1 MAVSSDKGDPV
12 DVHPR
17 DKKPIGE
24 RLARIALYYDYDFKH
39 IVPEGPAVQYAKE
52 SSGLVNICF
61 ENGDGM
67 HTSDGKELRG
77 FELADESDIF
87 YAVDK
92 VSIEGNVIKLS
103 SERVK
108 TPVKVRYAWQ
118 PYTTANLVN
127 GEELPASTFVI
138 EISK

>member
-1 MAVSSDKGDPV
+1 
-12 DVHPR
+12 
-17 DKKPIGE
+17 
-24 RLARIALYYDYDFKH
+24 
-39 IVPEGPAVQYAKE
+39 
-52 SSGLVNICF
+52 
-61 ENGDGM
+61 M

-87 YAVDK
+87 YAADK

-108 TPVKVRYAWQ
+108 NPVKVRYAWQ